1 MTVTVLLAGI
11 IIVLLVI
18 ACGLLA
24 DIRTEIGHQNKLRE
38 SSKVSGVDVESE
50 IDFLSDIRTK
60 NAESEIDKFRKVL

>member
-18 ACGLLA
+18 ACVLLA

-38 SSKVSGVDVESE
+38 SSKVSSIDV
-50 IDFLSDIRTK
+50 
-60 NAESEIDKFRKVL
+60 ESEIDKFRKVL